1 MSRHVVRLGG
11 LYLVSELAW
20 GLAAVGAYAM
30 GFHIP
35 GF

>member
-1 MSRHVVRLGG
+1 MSRHVIRFGG
-11 LYLVSELAW
+11 LYLASELVW
-20 GLAAVGAYAM
+20 GLAAAYAM